1 MPFRN
6 MFIAVLLLS
15 LSACATW
22 NEDAGVE
29 NRWRAD
35 ETPQWVAGQTSA
47 SDVLEHLGPPS
58 QIVNLRDQVIYYYLR
73 ENLSGSGYFFLI
85 YNKSESATRY
95 DRAVF
100 FFDKSDVLIRY
111 AYSNESLDHEED

>member
-1 MPFRN
+1 

-15 LSACATW
+15 LSSCASW

-29 NRWRAD
+29 NRWRED
-35 ETPQWVAGQTSA
+35 ETPQWVTGQTSA
-47 SDVLEHLGPPS
+47 SDVLQYLGPPS
-58 QIVNLRDQVIYYYLR
+58 QIVSLRDQVVYYYLK
-73 ENLSGSGYFFLI
+73 ENVSGSGYFFLI
-85 YNKSESATRY
+85 YNESQSAIRY

-111 AYSNESLDHEED
+111 AYSNETLDHGEE

>member
-1 MPFRN
+1 MPFR
-6 MFIAVLLLS
+6 ITLVAVLLLS
-15 LSACATW
+15 LSGCATW

-35 ETPQWVAGQTSA
+35 ETPQWVAGQTTA
-47 SDVLEHLGPPS
+47 SDVLQHLGPPS
-58 QIVNLRDQVIYYYLR
+58 QIVNLRDQVVYYYLR
-73 ENLSGSGYFFLI
+73 ENLSGSGYFFLV

-100 FFDKSDVLIRY
+100 FFDEGDVLIRH
-111 AYSNESLDHEED
+111 AYSNEVLAREKE

>member
-1 MPFRN
+1 MSFRN

-15 LSACATW
+15 LSSCATW

-100 FFDKSDVLIRY
+100 FFDTSDVLIRY
-111 AYSNESLDHEED
+111 AYSNETLDHEEE